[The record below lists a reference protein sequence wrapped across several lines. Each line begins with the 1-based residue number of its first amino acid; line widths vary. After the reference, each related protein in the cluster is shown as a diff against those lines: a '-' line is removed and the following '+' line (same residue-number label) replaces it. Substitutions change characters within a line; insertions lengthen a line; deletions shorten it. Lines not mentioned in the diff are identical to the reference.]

1 MFQASLDLGTR
12 EDSVEAETQVADL
25 EGRQLALL
33 NEIARIASED
43 IELQPMLQRIT
54 DALAVRFGWEL
65 VALIR
70 IDGERSEFVCE
81 ALTTTLETQV
91 RPGYRRALGSG
102 VVGRVASTGQ
112 AILLDDVREADFYVD
127 TLPDCRSEL
136 CLPIKHRGEVVAL
149 LNLESPRLAAF
160 AGQLPMLETVAEQVA
175 GVIAS
180 ARLYEEARRRTR
192 DLEILSEVYRRALE
206 GSELTRTL
214 DAIAREI
221 RNRLGFDFVSIG
233 VLSEDGSSLD
243 LQGWA
248 AKTSLPLAHG
258 YLWPVD
264 KGILGRAL
272 RDRKPQLVFDVD
284 RDPDYVPFVQGVKG
298 ELAVPI
304 LFRDNAVGSLNVETA
319 RPEELSQDNVR
330 LLAMLADQIAGALHL
345 ALVNRRLEEANQRLV
360 QTNEA
365 LSHLS
370 LMDALTGVSNR
381 RHFEQALD
389 LEWRRAYRERRPLA
403 LAMVDIDHFK
413 AFNDAYGHQAGDDSL
428 RRVAQVLSNTIQ
440 RAGDLVSRYGG
451 EEFAVIL
458 PGLDAGVAANLCEQ
472 LRARVEQLGIPHGSS
487 TTAPQL
493 TISAGVAGLVPQPGQ
508 SSRNLV
514 AKADNALYLA
524 KSYGRN
530 RVVRAP
536 DD

>member
-1 MFQASLDLGTR
+1 MS
-12 EDSVEAETQVADL
+12 EAESPPDL
-25 EGRQLALL
+25 EARQLALL
-33 NEIARIASED
+33 NEIGRIASED
-43 IELQPMLQRIT
+43 LELQPMLQRIT
-54 DALAVRFGWEL
+54 DALAERFGWEL

-70 IDGERSEFVCE
+70 IDKEGDEFVCE
-81 ALTTTLETQV
+81 ALTCVHETEV

-102 VVGRVASTGQ
+102 VVGRVAASGEP
-112 AILLDDVREADFYVD
+112 ILLDDVRQADFYVD
-127 TLPDCRSEL
+127 TLPGALSEL
-136 CLPIKHRGEVVAL
+136 CLPIKHRGNVVAL
-149 LNLESPRLAAF
+149 LNVESPRLAAF
-160 AGQLPMLETVAEQVA
+160 AGQLPVLETVAEQIA

-180 ARLYEEARRRTR
+180 ARLYEEARRRSR

-248 AKTSLPLAHG
+248 ARAPMPLSHG

-264 KGILGRAL
+264 KGIVGRAL
-272 RDRKPQLVFDVD
+272 RDRQPQLVLDVD
-284 RDPDYVPFVQGVKG
+284 QDSDYVPFVPGVKA
-298 ELAVPI
+298 ELVVPI
-304 LFRDNAVGSLNVETA
+304 LFRDSAVGSLNVETA
-319 RPEELSQDNVR
+319 RREELSQDNVR
-330 LLAMLADQIAGALHL
+330 LLVMLADQIAGALHL
-345 ALVNRRLEEANQRLV
+345 ALVNRRLEEANQRLL
-360 QTNEA
+360 QTNET

-370 LMDALTGVSNR
+370 FVDALTGVSNR
-381 RHFEQALD
+381 RHFEQTLD

-413 AFNDAYGHQAGDDSL
+413 AFNDAYGHQAGDESL
-428 RRVAQVLSNTIQ
+428 RRVAQVLSSTIQ
-440 RAGDLVSRYGG
+440 RAGEVVSRYGG

-458 PGLDAGVAANLCEQ
+458 PGHEPAVAARLCEQ

-493 TISAGVAGLVPQPGQ
+493 TISAGVAGLVPQAGQ
-508 SSRNLV
+508 SSRSLV
-514 AKADNALYLA
+514 AQADHALYVA
-524 KSYGRN
+524 KSSGRN
-530 RVVRAP
+530 RVVMAP
-536 DD
+536 G